1 MVKGAFRADGAEVL
15 LSLRENLFPVLDAL
29 SFIER
34 VILVPTFARRNG
46 RNDVDVMHA
55 AKSQLRYA
63 GQVALRIA
71 FIDGLGAQIVH
82 SPAAPGRLRVIER
95 SVPIDK
101 AQILV
106 PRIGNGVPVGGIG
119 VTRYLIAHR
128 LRFLNERFEFF
139 LAAKA
144 RVNGEYLRVSAV
156 VPADIPADQTEFRL
170 VDSLTLELVEDV
182 GDAVEVDYDFH
193 FRLGFRR
200 LLRNRRG
207 NRLPAQTEPNFNRL
221 DGVLQFRI
229 VFDSF
234 RQRATFPPVKL
245 ILTIPPGDV
254 RIRGFTPERVDVNNN
269 VLVRLDAVERK
280 AQAERVFPVFELNL
294 RAVIVRH
301 PLDDNQTAAGFRRFE
316 SQHRH
321 GNDARR
327 IQTIRLIAKRDKLS
341 LRQDE
346 KAVVA
351 DRRFGKRR
359 ADVKIL
365 YIRPHFR
372 RGDSDAIIIL
382 LLNRGDERQT
392 DRAVHLRPAINNA
405 ILFLCLTN
413 GQLKEKDYE
422 SKKSSFIHGN
432 KSGIFL

>member
-1 MVKGAFRADGAEVL
+1 
-15 LSLRENLFPVLDAL
+15 
-29 SFIER
+29 
-34 VILVPTFARRNG
+34 
-46 RNDVDVMHA
+46 MHA

-327 IQTIRLIAKRDKLS
+327 IQTFRLIAKRDQLS
-341 LRQDE
+341 L
-346 KAVVA
+346 
-351 DRRFGKRR
+351 
-359 ADVKIL
+359 
-365 YIRPHFR
+365 
-372 RGDSDAIIIL
+372 
-382 LLNRGDERQT
+382 
-392 DRAVHLRPAINNA
+392 
-405 ILFLCLTN
+405 
-413 GQLKEKDYE
+413 
-422 SKKSSFIHGN
+422 
-432 KSGIFL
+432 